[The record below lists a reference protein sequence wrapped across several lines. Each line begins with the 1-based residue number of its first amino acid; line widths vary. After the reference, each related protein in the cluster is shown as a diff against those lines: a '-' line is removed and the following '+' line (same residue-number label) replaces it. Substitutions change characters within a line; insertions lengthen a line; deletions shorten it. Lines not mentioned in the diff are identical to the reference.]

1 MTKEAEMI
9 EGQMVTVTHNRPD
22 FYYICVLS
30 GPSSAPADT
39 GSSRRPRGS

>member
-9 EGQMVTVTHNRPD
+9 EGQMVTVTYNRPD

-30 GPSSAPADT
+30 GPSH
-39 GSSRRPRGS
+39 SSSLGTLTLLMYL